1 MLKKVSII
9 QKDAVRIAEVLE
21 GYAEYLKIVGDQQ
34 YNKVLCYA
42 NHLRNAKE
50 IEEEGSKQ
58 TLQQMG

>member
-21 GYAEYLKIVGDQQ
+21 EYAEYLKIVGDQQ

-50 IEEEGSKQ
+50 IEEEEEEDW
-58 TLQQMG
+58 